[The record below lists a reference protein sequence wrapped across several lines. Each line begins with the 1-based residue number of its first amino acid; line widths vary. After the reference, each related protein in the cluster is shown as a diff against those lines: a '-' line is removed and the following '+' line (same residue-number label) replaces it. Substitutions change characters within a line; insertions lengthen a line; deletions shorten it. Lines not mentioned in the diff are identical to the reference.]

1 VNKKNTAE
9 TSPMR
14 IQPSVH
20 ARFTQEMAHRFW
32 LAVIIGVIALLGA
45 AADISQAASP
55 IISTYA
61 NSFIPVGAGA
71 ITLSQPSAVATDT
84 AGNVYIADTGNCVVW
99 EFPSNGQ
106 KPFALAGQA
115 GNCAG
120 SYASTNPTLDS
131 LNHPVDVAVCNG
143 TVYIADTSSSSSTG
157 LHAVTGGIFSN
168 VVLHYTSTPGIQGV
182 VQPQAIACDNAGD
195 LYVQSV
201 YDSTDANGPAYTID
215 TLPAGG
221 LTLNVGGNGLD
232 KFQGVALD
240 ANGNVYSVRSNAPA
254 SGTQGIGTIAKF
266 TPTSTSTTNGP
277 SFVWNETLL
286 SQSRPLIGSTRI
298 ALDPQGN
305 FYVNEAAAPPA
316 NSPIGPTVYV
326 TEVSAAG
333 AVAYLAGNGLA
344 GFAGDGG
351 PPLSAAL
358 NNVNGIAVGAN
369 IFIADTGNNRVR
381 QLSSATVSLLAT
393 DKIPNFGL
401 HTAVNPLTQ
410 ELYVAAEKGN
420 YTVGGPV
427 NDIVV
432 YSAAGTVVANIP
444 AASTA
449 AIVAD
454 LIVDPVNN
462 VIYATNQDGTV
473 TVIDGATYAINATL
487 PVGVGPLGIAVDP
500 ALNLAYV
507 ANTGST
513 FISVIHGPVRNSSK
527 AIITPAFSV
536 SSDNITSILPL
547 GAIDVDKNSHTVYA
561 VVTGP
566 SNLGSTTYALA
577 MIQGGVV
584 TNTVSY
590 LLDAGFVGIEANALA
605 VDQRSGLVV
614 IADSASQGVTVY
626 NPQSAT
632 LQSFGEVFFPTNI
645 AMDSANEIAYASA
658 GVGNVSQ
665 INLVGGG
672 QSTVNTPAS
681 GQNCGSGGT
690 AVGVDPAA
698 GQAYFTTCDATHGA
712 VVTVWNGASRQ
723 ASGTL
728 SLGSLTSNFGAVTGD
743 FAVVVNPSSHVAY
756 VSNSGSSAGE
766 IDVING
772 PAAPVTPQLTLSV
785 NGAPAQPLNT
795 AASVAFGSVAV
806 GQRGAAQS
814 FTVTDTGSAAAAVLP
829 PMILGGNFTN
839 TGSTCAAGILLSAG
853 GGSCATSIAFAP
865 STNLPLTSGLVFLD
879 SERDTPQ
886 IVGLTGTGTG
896 THTLTISPSS
906 IPAAYVGL
914 PYAPSGF
921 PVSFSSPN
929 ASGGFNVNLCTVQ
942 TGSPTAP
949 PNTSNCCPSGS
960 SSIGPPMSCPA
971 GLLPPGMNWF
981 EPDLSAPTGNITTTG
996 TFTFSVVATDPAG
1009 DTGFANYT
1017 LVVNP
1022 MFTLLFGLSAPSVT
1036 GGSSVTATVTLNAP
1050 APTGGAIVFL
1060 NSSNTSV
1067 VHTTVVTVSAGTTT
1081 GTATLTTSAVTAPQP
1096 VTIGANY
1103 DGNNITQT
1111 LTVTPPGGPPSP
1123 ASITVLEIISVSD
1136 LPTFPDLV
1144 AAEPIM
1150 VTDGVTISAT
1160 VPNVVGDL
1168 NGTAVGDAGAILA
1181 SAGLTVGTVTFVTS
1195 TTVPAGTVI
1204 SQSPGPTSTE
1214 SPGEAINLVVS
1225 SGLPQ
1230 VLVPNVVN
1238 DTLAQVAVAFGPGG
1252 LSDSV
1257 TFASS
1262 STVPA
1267 GRVIS
1272 QAPIGGTPVTFG
1284 SNVVLVLSSGAAPVT
1299 INVPETITTSDGV
1312 TNLPVRVP
1320 SVVGEPLATA
1330 QTNIQNANLAVGT
1343 ITSQASSA
1351 VASGSVISQSPSAPG
1366 SANSG
1371 SAVNLVISSGPAHV
1385 SIGVSGAPTII
1396 RGTAGLRVTLFVKNS
1411 GNVTAQ
1417 TVGET
1422 SVTLNGIAATAIA
1435 TPLTNLAPGA
1445 TGSFVLTY
1453 PGSAGASGAIVGLI
1467 AAGSY
1472 SAPPLAGGTWTSG
1485 GRVRLP

>member
-1 VNKKNTAE
+1 VNKKNTADDP
-9 TSPMR
+9 PMR
-14 IQPSVH
+14 NRPPMH
-20 ARFTQEMAHRFW
+20 ARIMR
-32 LAVIIGVIALLGA
+32 AVMNRAGLMIGLIAMLSA
-45 AADISQAASP
+45 AAGTAHAASP
-55 IISTYA
+55 TISTYV
-61 NSFIPVGAGA
+61 NSFIPVGGS
-71 ITLSQPSAVATDT
+71 IVTLSQPAAVATDA

-99 EFPSNGQ
+99 EFPGSGLQ
-106 KPFALAGQA
+106 PFALAVQR

-120 SYASTNPTLDS
+120 SYASMNPTLNS
-131 LNHPVDVAVCNG
+131 LNHPVDVAVCKG
-143 TVYIADTSSSSSTG
+143 TVYIADTASSTSTG
-157 LHAVTGGIFSN
+157 LHAVAGGIFSN

-201 YDSTDANGPAYTID
+201 YDSTDANGPAYTLD

-232 KFQGVALD
+232 EFQGVALD
-240 ANGNVYSVRSNAPA
+240 ASGNVYSVRSNAPA
-254 SGTQGIGTIAKF
+254 SGTQGMGTIAKF
-266 TPTSTSTTNGP
+266 TPSSASTANGP

-286 SQSRPLIGSTRI
+286 PQSRALVGATRI
-298 ALDPQGN
+298 AMDPQGN
-305 FYVNEAAAPPA
+305 FYVNEAAPPAA

-326 TEVSAAG
+326 TQVSAAG
-333 AVAYLAGNGLA
+333 TVTYLAGDGLA
-344 GFAGDGG
+344 GFSGDGG
-351 PPLSAAL
+351 PPLLAAF
-358 NNVNGIAVGAN
+358 NNVNGIAAGTN
-369 IFIADTGNNRVR
+369 IVVADTGNNRVR
-381 QLSSATVSLLAT
+381 QFSSATVSLLET
-393 DKIPNFGL
+393 DKIPNFSM

-410 ELYVAAEKGN
+410 ELYAAVEKGN

-432 YSAAGTVVANIP
+432 YSAAGSVVANIP

-449 AIVAD
+449 AIVAN
-454 LIVDPVNN
+454 LVVDPVNN

-473 TVIDGATYAINATL
+473 TVIDGATYTIDATL
-487 PVGVGPLGIAVDP
+487 PVGASPLGIAVDP

-527 AIITPAFSV
+527 AIIAPAFSV
-536 SSDNITSILPL
+536 SSDNITGILPL
-547 GAIDVDKNSHTVYA
+547 GAIDVDKNNHTVYA

-566 SNLGSTTYALA
+566 SNLGSVTYALA
-577 MIQGGVV
+577 IIQGGVV

-590 LLDAGFVGIEANALA
+590 LIDSSSTGIAANALA

-614 IADSASQGVTVY
+614 IADSADRGVTVY
-626 NPQSAT
+626 NPQSAA
-632 LQSFGEVFFPTNI
+632 LQSYGQGFFPTNI

-658 GVGNVSQ
+658 GVGNVTQ

-698 GQAYFTTCDATHGA
+698 AQAYFTTCDATHGA
-712 VVTVWNGASRQ
+712 VLTLWNGASRQ

-728 SLGSLTSNFGAVTGD
+728 SLGSLTSSFGAVTGD

-785 NGAPAQPLNT
+785 NGAAAQPLNT
-795 AASVAFGSVAV
+795 AASVAFASVAV
-806 GQRGAAQS
+806 GQRGSAQS
-814 FTVTDTGSAAAAVLP
+814 FVVTDTGSAAAAVLP
-829 PMILGGNFTN
+829 PIILGGNFTN
-839 TGSTCAAGILLSAG
+839 TGSTCAPGIFLSAA

-865 STNLPLTSGLVFLD
+865 STNLPLIAGLVFLD
-879 SERDTPQ
+879 NERDTPQ

-906 IPAAYVGL
+906 LPAAYVGL
-914 PYAPSGF
+914 PYAPSGL

-929 ASGGFNVNLCTVQ
+929 ASGGANVNLCGVQ
-942 TGSPTAP
+942 TGSPTDP
-949 PNTSNCCPSGS
+949 PNTSNCCPSGT

-981 EPDLSAPTGNITTTG
+981 APELIAQTGNLTTTG
-996 TFTFSVVATDPAG
+996 TYTFSVVATDSAG

-1022 MFTLLFGLSAPSVT
+1022 MFSLLFGLSAPTVT

-1050 APTGGAIVFL
+1050 APAGGAIVFL
-1060 NSSNTSV
+1060 NSSNTNF
-1067 VHTTVVTVSAGTTT
+1067 VHSTVVIVSAGTTT
-1081 GTATLTTSAVTAPQP
+1081 GTATLTTSAVTAPEP
-1096 VTIGANY
+1096 VTLTANY
-1103 DGNNITQT
+1103 DGNNVAQA
-1111 LTVTPPGGPPSP
+1111 LTVNPPAGPPSP
-1123 ASITVLEIISVSD
+1123 ASISVLETISVSD
-1136 LPTFPDLV
+1136 TPTFPDLV
-1144 AAEPIM
+1144 DSEAITVA
-1150 VTDGVTISAT
+1150 DGVMISAT

-1168 NGTAVGDAGAILA
+1168 NGTAAGDAGAIL
-1181 SAGLTVGTVTFVTS
+1181 SNAGLTVGTVTFVTS

-1204 SQSPGPTSTE
+1204 SQSPGSTSTE

-1230 VLVPNVVN
+1230 VVVPNVRG
-1238 DTLAQVAVAFGPGG
+1238 DTLAQVAIAFGPGG
-1252 LSDSV
+1252 LSDTP
-1257 TFASS
+1257 TFAFS

-1267 GRVIS
+1267 GTVIS
-1272 QAPIGGTPVTFG
+1272 QTPAAGTPVTFG

-1299 INVPETITTSDGV
+1299 INIAEIITTTDGV
-1312 TNLPVRVP
+1312 TKLPVPVP
-1320 SVVGEPLATA
+1320 GVVGEALGTAT
-1330 QTNIQNANLAVGT
+1330 TNLVNAGLTVGAT
-1343 ITSQASSA
+1343 TSQPSA
-1351 VASGSVISQSPSAPG
+1351 TVALGAVISQSLPGGSSANPG
-1366 SANSG
+1366 SA
-1371 SAVNLVISSGPAHV
+1371 VDLVISSGTAHV
-1385 SIGVSGAPTII
+1385 SIGVSGAPSIV
-1396 RGTAGLRVTLFVKNS
+1396 RGTAGLRVTLVVKNN
-1411 GNVTAQ
+1411 GNVAAQ
-1417 TVGET
+1417 TVQET
-1422 SVTLNGIAATAIA
+1422 SATLNGIAATAPA
-1435 TPLTNLAPGA
+1435 APLTNLGPGA
-1445 TGSFVLTY
+1445 TGSFVLTF
-1453 PGSAGASGAIVGLI
+1453 PGTAGAPGAIVGLI
-1467 AAGSY
+1467 AAGTY
-1472 SAPPLAGGTWTSG
+1472 SATAPAGGTWNIG
-1485 GRVRLP
+1485 GRVKLP

>member
-1 VNKKNTAE
+1 MNKKNTAE
-9 TSPMR
+9 ASPKKFR
-14 IQPSVH
+14 PSVH
-20 ARFTQEMAHRFW
+20 ALFTQEMVHRFW
-32 LAVIIGVIALLGA
+32 LAVMIGVIALLGA

-61 NSFIPVGAGA
+61 NSFIPVGGGA
-71 ITLSQPSAVATDT
+71 ITLSQPAAVATDT

-120 SYASTNPTLDS
+120 SYSSPNPTLDS

-157 LHAVTGGIFSN
+157 LHAVAGGVFSN

-182 VQPQAIACDNAGD
+182 VQPQAIACDTAGD

-201 YDSTDANGPAYTID
+201 YNSTDANGPAYTLD

-240 ANGNVYSVRSNAPA
+240 ASGNAYSVRSNAPA
-254 SGTQGIGTIAKF
+254 SGTQGIGTIARF
-266 TPTSTSTTNGP
+266 TPTSTSTPNGP

-286 SQSRPLIGSTRI
+286 PQSRSLVGATRI
-298 ALDPQGN
+298 AMDPQGN
-305 FYVNEAAAPPA
+305 FYVNEAASPAA

-333 AVAYLAGNGLA
+333 TVAYLAGDGLA

-351 PPLSAAL
+351 PPLSAAF
-358 NNVNGIAVGAN
+358 NNVNGIAVGAG
-369 IFIADTGNNRVR
+369 IFVADTGNNRVR
-381 QLSSATVSLLAT
+381 QFSSATVSLLAT
-393 DKIPNFGL
+393 DKIPNFSQ

-410 ELYVAAEKGN
+410 ELYVAVEKGN

-432 YSAAGTVVANIP
+432 YSAAGVVVANIP

-454 LIVDPVNN
+454 LVVDPVNN
-462 VIYATNQDGTV
+462 VIYTTNQDGTV
-473 TVIDGATYAINATL
+473 TVIDGATYTIDATL

-527 AIITPAFSV
+527 AIIAPAFSA
-536 SSDNITSILPL
+536 SSDNITGILPL
-547 GAIDVDKNSHTVYA
+547 GAIDVDRNNHTVYA

-577 MIQGGVV
+577 IIQGGAV

-590 LLDAGFVGIEANALA
+590 LLDSSFTDITANALA

-626 NPQSAT
+626 NPQSASV
-632 LQSFGEVFFPTNI
+632 QSFGEVFFPTNI
-645 AMDSANEIAYASA
+645 AVDSANEIAYAST

-665 INLVGGG
+665 INLLGGG
-672 QSTVNTPAS
+672 QNTVNTPAA

-698 GQAYFTTCDATHGA
+698 AQAYFTTCDATHGA
-712 VVTVWNGASRQ
+712 VLTLWNGASRQ
-723 ASGTL
+723 LSGTL
-728 SLGSLTSNFGAVTGD
+728 SLGSLTTSFGAVTGD
-743 FAVVVNPSSHVAY
+743 FAVTVNPSSHVAY

-772 PAAPVTPQLTLSV
+772 PAPPVAPQLTLSV
-785 NGAPAQPLNT
+785 NGAAPQALNS
-795 AASVAFGSVAV
+795 ASSVAFGSVAA
-806 GQRGAAQS
+806 GQSGSAQS
-814 FTVTDTGSAAAAVLP
+814 FAVTDTGSAAAVVLSP
-829 PMILGGNFTN
+829 LILGGNFTN
-839 TGSTCAAGILLSAG
+839 TGSTCASGILLSAG
-853 GGSCATSIAFAP
+853 GGSCTSTIVFAP
-865 STNLPLTSGLVFLD
+865 STNLPLTAGLVFLD

-896 THTLTISPSS
+896 THILTISPTS

-921 PVSFSSPN
+921 PVGFSSPN
-929 ASGGFNVNLCTVQ
+929 ASGGSNVNVCAPQ
-942 TGSPTAP
+942 TGSPTGP
-949 PNTSNCCPSGS
+949 PNTSSCCPSGTG
-960 SSIGPPMSCPA
+960 SIGPPMSCPA

-981 EPDLSAPTGNITTTG
+981 EPDLSAPTGNLTTTG
-996 TFTFSVVATDPAG
+996 TYTFSVVATDSAG

-1022 MFTLLFGLSAPSVT
+1022 MFTLMFGLSAPSVS

-1050 APTGGAIVFL
+1050 APAGGAFVFL
-1060 NSSNTSV
+1060 NSSNTNF
-1067 VHTTVVTVSAGTTT
+1067 VHSTVVTVSAGTTT
-1081 GTATLTTSAVTAPQP
+1081 GTATLTTSAVTAPEP
-1096 VTIGANY
+1096 VTLTANY
-1103 DGNNITQT
+1103 DSNNVVQM
-1111 LTVTPPGGPPSP
+1111 LTVNPPAGPPSP
-1123 ASITVLEIISVSD
+1123 ASISVLETISVGDTS
-1136 LPTFPDLV
+1136 TFPDLV
-1144 AAEPIM
+1144 ISDTIM
-1150 VTDGVTISAT
+1150 VTDAVTIGAT

-1168 NGTAVGDAGAILA
+1168 NGTAAGDAGAILTN
-1181 SAGLTVGTVTFVTS
+1181 AGLTVGTVTFITS

-1230 VLVPNVVN
+1230 VTVPKVLN
-1238 DTLAQVAVAFGPGG
+1238 DTLAQVAIAFGPGG
-1252 LSDSV
+1252 LSDSI
-1257 TFASS
+1257 TLAFS
-1262 STVPA
+1262 STVAP
-1267 GRVIS
+1267 GTVIS
-1272 QAPIGGTPVTFG
+1272 QTPIGGTPVSFG
-1284 SNVVLVLSSGAAPVT
+1284 SNVALVLSQGPAPVT
-1299 INVPETITTSDGV
+1299 LTVPETITTTDGV
-1312 TNLPVRVP
+1312 TNLPVPVP
-1320 SVVGEPLATA
+1320 SVVGEALGTAT
-1330 QTNIQNANLAVGT
+1330 TNLLNAGLTVGATTSQPNATIAVGT
-1343 ITSQASSA
+1343 
-1351 VASGSVISQSPSAPG
+1351 VISQSLPG
-1366 SANSG
+1366 GSSANAG
-1371 SAVNLVISSGPAHV
+1371 SAVELVISSGPAHV
-1385 SIGVSGAPTII
+1385 SIGVSGAPNII
-1396 RGTAGLRVTLFVKNS
+1396 RGTAGLRVTLVVKNS

-1417 TVGET
+1417 TVGEA
-1422 SVTLNGIAATAIA
+1422 SATLNGIAATALA
-1435 TPLTNLAPGA
+1435 PPLTNLGPGA
-1445 TGSFVLTY
+1445 TGSFVLTF
-1453 PGSAGASGAIVGLI
+1453 PGTAGASGATVGLT

-1472 SAPPLAGGTWTSG
+1472 SATPLAGGTWNIG